1 MDYKTSWSNED
12 LKSLTKVKNHKFIFN
27 GYEYTWYR
35 KLKDDWEIHFIRNFT
50 YRKKAFSYLKFNI
63 SNWRKEF
70 NNRLKNIDNADNYKY
85 IERMLDIQEKT
96 YNMAHS
102 NLPTIEKINHIRLIN
117 KDVSVDKLSSILKLN
132 KSIIYRHIRTLKSR
146 GTLLCA

>member
-1 MDYKTSWSNED
+1 MNYKTSWSTED
-12 LKSLTKVKNHKFIFN
+12 LKSLTKVKNHKFVFD
-27 GYEYTWYR
+27 GYEYTWHR

-50 YRKKAFSYLKFNI
+50 DKKKAFSYLKFNI
-63 SNWRKEF
+63 ENWRKEL

-85 IERMLDIQEKT
+85 IERMLDVQEKT
-96 YNMAHS
+96 YSMVHS

-117 KDVSVDKLSSILKLN
+117 KDVSVDELSSILKLN

>member
-1 MDYKTSWSNED
+1 MDYKTNWSNED

-50 YRKKAFSYLKFNI
+50 DRKKAFSYLKFNI

-85 IERMLDIQEKT
+85 I
-96 YNMAHS
+96 
-102 NLPTIEKINHIRLIN
+102 
-117 KDVSVDKLSSILKLN
+117 
-132 KSIIYRHIRTLKSR
+132 
-146 GTLLCA
+146 